1 MALGALVEVA
11 PVIAAVR
18 AIVGRAPPP
27 SADDAAAVPDDAAAA
42 DGDCS
47 APPAARTAAPRFT
60 IVDLCCGKGFLS
72 MFLSEVIV
80 TQAFCSRLHSLGFC
94 SFGTI
99 PPRGQRERDR
109 PETVSARSPA

>member
-27 SADDAAAVPDDAAAA
+27 SADDATAA